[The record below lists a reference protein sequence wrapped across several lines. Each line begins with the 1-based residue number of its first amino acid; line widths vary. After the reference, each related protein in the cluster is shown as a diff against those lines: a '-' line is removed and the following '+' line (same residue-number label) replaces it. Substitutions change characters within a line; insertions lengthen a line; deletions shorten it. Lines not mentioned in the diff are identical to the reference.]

1 MRSLD
6 NTKILESNVD
16 SYKFVTIN
24 YSLNGQCYE
33 FVTNRLFT
41 LKATKLVECLC
52 NLSQTVLDPII
63 FKEKNRQH
71 CATNTNRFLM
81 ETITADS

>member
-1 MRSLD
+1 M
-6 NTKILESNVD
+6 
-16 SYKFVTIN
+16 
-24 YSLNGQCYE
+24 NGQCYE

-71 CATNTNRFLM
+71 CATNPNRLPM
-81 ETITADS
+81 ESLTANI